1 MSRSHSAVLCLLSYN
16 PREKAKGRQ
25 NRNDIFQLRVDV
37 IIPAFAPE
45 KLAETAGLEPARE
58 ILDGLADRYGYH
70 FITFPNRKIGR
81 QNLKR
86 LILLS

>member
-1 MSRSHSAVLCLLSYN
+1 MKRQ
-16 PREKAKGRQ
+16 KGDK

-81 QNLKR
+81 QILNR
-86 LILLS
+86 LVLLS